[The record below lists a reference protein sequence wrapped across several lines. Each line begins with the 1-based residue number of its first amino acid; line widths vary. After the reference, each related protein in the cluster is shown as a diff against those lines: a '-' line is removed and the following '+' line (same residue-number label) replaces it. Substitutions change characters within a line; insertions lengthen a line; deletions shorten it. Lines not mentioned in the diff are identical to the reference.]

1 MKTQVLG
8 AVALFSLFF
17 AASLAL
23 IEKDASAI
31 KANYLS
37 FEPELA
43 PRHHI
48 FDGIIIVTFTMNFA

>member
-48 FDGIIIVTFTMNFA
+48 FDGIL